1 MELARETAYPGY
13 DKFTPDKPMENTR
26 VDFDW
31 EDGPTES
38 QVKNYYSS
46 YKGSASNI
54 YRWGLDSE
62 AKQRAAAYQEALK
75 KHSAL
80 FSMGKTEAYVG
91 LENSFLSKS
100 VRAELRYVIPT
111 PGILRFVGVR
121 DDITI
126 YAAAYQPV
134 MNTTDFVR
142 NIDLAWDMGR
152 FLLGKLGMEGQA
164 EKFSQAF
171 DKVTDILF

>member
-1 MELARETAYPGY
+1 MEVQEL
-13 DKFTPDKPMENTR
+13 
-26 VDFDW
+26 DFDW
-31 EDGPTES
+31 EDGPAES

-62 AKQRAAAYQEALK
+62 AKQRLPPIRKQLK

-142 NIDLAWDMGR
+142 NIDLAWDMADFFWESWEWRGR
-152 FLLGKLGMEGQA
+152 LRSSVQA
-164 EKFSQAF
+164 LIK
-171 DKVTDILF
+171 